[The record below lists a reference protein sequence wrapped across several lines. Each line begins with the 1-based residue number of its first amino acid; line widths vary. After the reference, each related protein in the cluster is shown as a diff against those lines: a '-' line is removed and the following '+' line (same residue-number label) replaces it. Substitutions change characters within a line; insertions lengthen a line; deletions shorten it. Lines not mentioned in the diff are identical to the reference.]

1 MTSRQ
6 KTPSLIAAEFPGCD
20 ALIDRAYREDLS
32 FRDLCRDYRICAE
45 TLAAWRR
52 SDDETAASRAR
63 EYAELLAQLS
73 GEVES
78 WLEAMESGSRTPRRG
93 GPQ

>member
-1 MTSRQ
+1 VTSRQ
-6 KTPSLIAAEFPGCD
+6 TTASIIAREFPGRD
-20 ALIDRAYREDLS
+20 ALIDDAYREDLS
-32 FRDLCRDYRICAE
+32 FRDLCRDYRTCAE

-52 SDDETAASRAR
+52 SDDSTASSRAR

-78 WLEAMESGSRTPRRG
+78 WLEAMESGSTPLRRG
-93 GPQ
+93 GPR

>member
-6 KTPSLIAAEFPGCD
+6 TTPSIIAAEFPGRD
-20 ALIDRAYREDLS
+20 ALIGDAYREDLS
-32 FRDLCRDYRICAE
+32 FRDLCRDYRTCAE
-45 TLAAWRR
+45 TLEVWRR
-52 SDDETAASRAR
+52 SDDEAASSRAR

-78 WLEAMESGSRTPRRG
+78 WLEAMESGSRPPRRG